1 MPGGITADSW
11 SSWKARPRFLRPPRC
26 PSPRAP
32 VTLPPTVLLSRQ
44 LSAVIII
51 RPKCSPLLTK
61 SEGPLGGA
69 GPPDCPGH
77 PTPPSAFTLLGLT
90 GRGTKERDLTP
101 RGKEGGQKVPG
112 GRDNRD
118 SFAYI
123 SGIQVVGLRGEGQ
136 AQGQVTV
143 PPADCLPPV
152 TLGS

>member
-1 MPGGITADSW
+1 MG
-11 SSWKARPRFLRPPRC
+11 
-26 PSPRAP
+26 
-32 VTLPPTVLLSRQ
+32 Q
-44 LSAVIII
+44 
-51 RPKCSPLLTK
+51 
-61 SEGPLGGA
+61 GPLTVPA
-69 GPPDCPGH
+69 TPPH
-77 PTPPSAFTLLGLT
+77 PTLGIHTSGSHT
-90 GRGTKERDLTP
+90 GRGTKQRDLTP

-123 SGIQVVGLRGEGQ
+123 SGIQVVGLRGGGQ